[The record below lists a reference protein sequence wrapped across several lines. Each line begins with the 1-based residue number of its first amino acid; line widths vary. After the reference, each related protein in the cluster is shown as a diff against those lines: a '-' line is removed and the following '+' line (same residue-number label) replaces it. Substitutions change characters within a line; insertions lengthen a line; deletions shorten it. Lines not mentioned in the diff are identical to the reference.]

1 MEQLEGYISL
11 ESQRSG
17 KISTEYKHYI
27 FFPLLVC
34 ILAFS
39 NACLTVKHCHG
50 YSWEFSFLILEP
62 VVQFSFSEYITNE
75 VC

>member
-11 ESQRSG
+11 ESQGSE
-17 KISTEYKHYI
+17 KISIESKHYI

-39 NACLTVKHCHG
+39 DVSLIVKHCHV
-50 YSWEFSFLILEP
+50 YNWEKFSFLILEP
-62 VVQFSFSEYITNE
+62 VVQFSSLST
-75 VC
+75 